1 MKGAILFHKPVLGA
15 LSGILLVSAS
25 LAQTPQPLPPGPP
38 PNPERPALTPYPS
51 DEDFSFLEDPANR
64 TDFWDPLKFIPL
76 GSDPADF
83 LSLGFEYRS
92 EYEWFHNSL
101 WGAGPQ
107 TRGGYWLQ
115 RIIPQADFRLGPH
128 FRFYLSFQS
137 ELERGRNGG
146 PRPMIDEDDFDPHEA
161 FLDISTD
168 TEAKQSLTLRSGRQE
183 LVYGAGRLLD
193 DNEGVNVKSS
203 FDGIRLIAKNEW
215 ARVDAFAV
223 KPTNLNTGI
232 LDDGPSRTQTLWGIY
247 ATLPFPILAN
257 GQADIY
263 YIGLDTTRASYENN
277 SGREIRETNGVRLFN
292 HEAGTPYE
300 GGFDYN
306 WEFIY
311 QWGSLADNS
320 INAFGIGTETGY
332 TFNTWLKPRVGLI
345 ADAISGGNNSHPGTL
360 NTFNPLFP
368 RGSYFAYHM
377 ALFGPYNLIHVHPAL
392 ILNPAQNLVVQFDW
406 GWFWRE
412 NTRDGL
418 YAPGGALLRSG
429 LTTRARYIGNQGEV
443 IVLWALDAH
452 TTLSFN
458 VAGFL
463 TGAFLQQ
470 TMPGK
475 DIGFMNLGITY
486 RF

>member
-115 RIIPQADFRLGPH
+115 RI
-128 FRFYLSFQS
+128 
-137 ELERGRNGG
+137 
-146 PRPMIDEDDFDPHEA
+146 
-161 FLDISTD
+161 
-168 TEAKQSLTLRSGRQE
+168 
-183 LVYGAGRLLD
+183 
-193 DNEGVNVKSS
+193 
-203 FDGIRLIAKNEW
+203 
-215 ARVDAFAV
+215 
-223 KPTNLNTGI
+223 
-232 LDDGPSRTQTLWGIY
+232 
-247 ATLPFPILAN
+247 
-257 GQADIY
+257 
-263 YIGLDTTRASYENN
+263 
-277 SGREIRETNGVRLFN
+277 
-292 HEAGTPYE
+292 
-300 GGFDYN
+300 
-306 WEFIY
+306 
-311 QWGSLADNS
+311 LADNS

>member
-1 MKGAILFHKPVLGA
+1 VIAASAIELFA
-15 LSGILLVSAS
+15 ANFSIDDAF
-25 LAQTPQPLPPGPP
+25 AYTPCG
-38 PNPERPALTPYPS
+38 
-51 DEDFSFLEDPANR
+51 
-64 TDFWDPLKFIPL
+64 
-76 GSDPADF
+76 GS
-83 LSLGFEYRS
+83 
-92 EYEWFHNSL
+92 
-101 WGAGPQ
+101 
-107 TRGGYWLQ
+107 GGYWLQ

-232 LDDGPSRTQTLWGIY
+232 LDDGPSRTQTLWGVY

-277 SGREIRETNGVRLFN
+277 SGREIRETNGARLFN

-300 GGFDYN
+300 GGFNYN

-311 QWGSLADNS
+311 QWGSLANNS

-345 ADAISGGNNSHPGTL
+345 ADAISGGNNSIRERST
-360 NTFNPLFP
+360 
-368 RGSYFAYHM
+368 R
-377 ALFGPYNLIHVHPAL
+377 LI
-392 ILNPAQNLVVQFDW
+392 
-406 GWFWRE
+406 
-412 NTRDGL
+412 
-418 YAPGGALLRSG
+418 RSSLAG
-429 LTTRARYIGNQGEV
+429 LTSPIT
-443 IVLWALDAH
+443 WPSSAL
-452 TTLSFN
+452 TISSTFIR
-458 VAGFL
+458 
-463 TGAFLQQ
+463 
-470 TMPGK
+470 P
-475 DIGFMNLGITY
+475 
-486 RF
+486 